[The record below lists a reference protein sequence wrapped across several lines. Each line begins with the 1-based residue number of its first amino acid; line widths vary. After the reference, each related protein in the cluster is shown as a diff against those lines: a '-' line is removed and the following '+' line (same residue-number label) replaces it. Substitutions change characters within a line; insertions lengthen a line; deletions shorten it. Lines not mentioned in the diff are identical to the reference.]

1 MTRIHDHGQD
11 DAIPFDLTGFE
22 ALAHVIR
29 KHTRSSQLAAAHEAA
44 NEGMQRALDAA
55 ERRDIDWPDAAL
67 SFLHNYARTHA
78 EFTME
83 EATAEANRLGYG
95 SPSDERAW
103 GSIVRRAAI
112 RGYIRN
118 THRTRP
124 RIKGHGSPGIIWLS
138 LVYLGDVA

>member
-1 MTRIHDHGQD
+1 MNIT
-11 DAIPFDLTGFE
+11 DLSK
-22 ALAHVIR
+22 ARV
-29 KHTRSSQLAAAHEAA
+29 AA
-44 NEGMQRALDAA
+44 NEGMQRALDAS

-67 SFLHNYARTHA
+67 GFLRHYARTHA

-103 GSIVRRAAI
+103 GSVVRRAAI

-118 THRTRP
+118 THRTCP
-124 RIKGHGSPGIIWLS
+124 RIKGHGSPGVVWES
-138 LVYLGDVA
+138 LVYVGDVA